1 MAVTMKDVAEKAGVS
16 VITVSRVINGISYV
30 KQETRDRVLAAIEE
44 LHYVPNGLASSLR
57 SRQTSTLALLVP
69 DITNSY
75 WTTVVRGVEDE
86 AAAQGYGVFLCNTD
100 EDPAKEAHYLK
111 ALLRRQVDGLLIG
124 PTADSVSLLRHIQR
138 YDLQFVLLD
147 RSVDGIQADVI
158 RGDSIGG
165 AGAAVAHLAATG
177 RRSVAFIGGP
187 TSISTGKERL
197 EGYKAGLAGAGATL
211 DQSLIK
217 LGRYGQ
223 ESGHRLTRELL
234 DTPSRADAILAGN
247 NQIAIGVLRA
257 LAEARVRVPEDIAV
271 ISFDDIPGANSYYPF
286 LTAVT
291 QPAYEIGRLGTR
303 RVLKRIAGDRSPAQD
318 VELPTDLIVR
328 ASCGC
333 SPDPGTLPIPEPDPA
348 TAGYHASID
357 IRK

>member
-1 MAVTMKDVAEKAGVS
+1 MAVTMKDVAERAGVS

-30 KQETRDRVLAAIEE
+30 RQETRDRVLAAIED

-100 EDPAKEAHYLK
+100 EDPAKEARYLET
-111 ALLRRQVDGLLIG
+111 LLRRQVDGLLIG
-124 PTADSVSLLRHIQR
+124 PTADSAPLLRQIQR

-147 RSVDGIQADVI
+147 RSVDGIRADVV

-165 AGAAVAHLAATG
+165 ARAAVEHLLETG

-197 EGYKAGLAGAGATL
+197 EGYKAGLAGAGVPL

-223 ESGHRLTRELL
+223 ESGTKSTKELL
-234 DTPSRADAILAGN
+234 DTPNRADAILVGN
-247 NQIAIGVLRA
+247 NQIAIGVLRS
-257 LAEARVRVPEDIAV
+257 LAEMRFRIPEDIAL
-271 ISFDDIPGANSYYPF
+271 ISFDDIPGANSYFPF

-291 QPAYEIGRLGTR
+291 QPAYEIGRLGAR
-303 RVLKRIAGDRSPAQD
+303 RVLERIAGDRNPAQE

-333 SPDPGTLPIPEPDPA
+333 SPDLGTLPIPEPDPA
-348 TAGYHASID
+348 TAGYHASTD
-357 IRK
+357 THK